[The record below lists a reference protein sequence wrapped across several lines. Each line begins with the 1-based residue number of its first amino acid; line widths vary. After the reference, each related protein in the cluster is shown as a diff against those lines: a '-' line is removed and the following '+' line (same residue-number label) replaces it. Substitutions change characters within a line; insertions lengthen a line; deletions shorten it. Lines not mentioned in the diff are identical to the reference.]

1 MLCDTLHFMM
11 FLLFAGETYHARGG
25 WADFHGRYESLD
37 EALKRAHEMQ
47 IIADRDSFT
56 SGAKPDDHCHI
67 DWWHIVDL
75 DTGHAVLCG
84 NAGYDREDP
93 KRLFWQET
101 TEPWWTE

>member
-25 WADFHGRYESLD
+25 WADFHGRYESL
-37 EALKRAHEMQ
+37 
-47 IIADRDSFT
+47 T